1 MRIFIIVMMMV
12 ISVRSLAQSYI
23 LPNEQNIFSFQTVGG
38 KKVVMA
44 KDTSDKYIVYRFGT
58 LGKIEFEFPKDKIN
72 SWSKFEYSFYFR
84 GGGKQNDG
92 MELNYLQFTN
102 EGYKYVIYSKYF
114 ASGNQSKVGVKVI
127 QLNNENVIDI
137 KGIVKSRKG
146 SLVEFR
152 DDEKISRRNI

>member
-1 MRIFIIVMMMV
+1 MMMV

-38 KKVVMA
+38 KKIVMA

-58 LGKIEFEFPKDKIN
+58 LSKIEFEFPKDKVD
-72 SWSKFEYSFYFR
+72 SWSKFEYSFYLR

-92 MELNYLQFTN
+92 MDLNYLQFTN
-102 EGYKYVIYSKYF
+102 DGYKYVIYNTYA
-114 ASGNQSKVGVKVI
+114 ASDNKTSVGVKVI
-127 QLNNENVIDI
+127 QLSSEKVIDI

-152 DDEKISRRNI
+152 DDEKISQGEETFD